1 MITFTLNVCFPP
13 SHTHNTHIHTL
24 SPERELF
31 GILFFRIKLQILC
44 RLSHSRP
51 FSASLWFVRPI
62 YILSFVHSNPI
73 GVRTTA
79 KTSYMAY
86 QLTLVWSNFV
96 KRDSSDGFLFFS
108 FFHLTSYMKSHS
120 LHFDFWN
127 LSRAVRCTL
136 HAVSCLCNVYV
147 CMRFTKLTLCATHF
161 MHV

>member
-1 MITFTLNVCFPP
+1 MYVFHLR
-13 SHTHNTHIHTL
+13 SHTHIHTL

-108 FFHLTSYMKSHS
+108 FFSFDLVHEVTFIAFWFLEFIEGGS
-120 LHFDFWN
+120 LY
-127 LSRAVRCTL
+127 AAC
-136 HAVSCLCNVYV
+136 CLCNVYV
-147 CMRFTKLTLCATHF
+147 CMWFTELTLCATHF
-161 MHV
+161 MYV